1 MFAEI
6 VFFQPFKITF
16 TYKIP
21 GDLEESIAIGKRV
34 IAPFGTKTYS
44 GYCISISETST
55 YAPEKI
61 KDIFDVIDPE
71 PILTPNDILL
81 YKWMA
86 DYYFSPLGEVLKL
99 TIPHGSETQSKR
111 RIAADTAYC
120 KQLFASLPVK
130 ATLKRS
136 IVEILINKNT
146 VTLAALQKEVK
157 RKNIYFVIR
166 ALQAEG
172 ALSIIDD
179 ELKPRIKEKQER
191 FVQLSVANESAL
203 AMLPELEKRSKQQVL
218 LLLKLI
224 EAEGAALPLAA
235 LAKETDAPLSSFD
248 SLAKK
253 GVLKIFYRAVDRQ
266 RKETFQNDLAEYT
279 LTEQQQSVYAEVAES
294 ITDGTFKPFLLHGVT
309 GSGKTLVYLELTKKV
324 LDTGKSV
331 LLLVP
336 EISLTP
342 QITSRFYHRF
352 QDEVIVLHSKISDGE
367 RFDAWMKAIRG
378 RARVVIG
385 ARSALFAPLR
395 DIGLII
401 IDEEHDGS
409 YKQNDTVPRY
419 HARDCAVYKAMLAS
433 CPILLGSATPSLETM
448 HNAESGKYRLLSLPE
463 RVDDAKLPE
472 ITLINVVQEKR
483 RNRMLTL
490 FSQTMIEKIRDRL
503 QKKEGIIVLQNR
515 RGFSTTVYCFDCGE
529 IEMCENCSVSLV
541 HHIDANYISCHY
553 CGFKKPVP
561 SQCTKCGS
569 FSIKY
574 FGTGT
579 ERVEDEL
586 AYYFPD
592 AVTKRID
599 SDSLTKI
606 GSFGKVLSEFRD
618 GDIDILVG
626 TQIVAKGLDFARVTL
641 VCVISAETNLW
652 IPDFRAD
659 ERTFQLLTQVSGRAG
674 RSSAAGEVL
683 IQTQDDSNRVLQ
695 KVIKADYTGFYKSE
709 LFLRERHKY
718 PPFMRLCLIEMKD
731 TNEDKVKFA
740 IADFHSS
747 LSAYKNFIII
757 SPPTSAVIAKIN
769 NVYRYQIL
777 VKGEKERDR
786 NGEKMRTILNDCI
799 AYFTK
804 NSKYKDVQLI
814 LDMDPQVVL

>member
-6 VFFQPFKITF
+6 VLFQPFKITF
-16 TYKIP
+16 TYKVP
-21 GDLEESIAIGKRV
+21 GDLEKSIAIGKRV
-34 IAPFGTKTYS
+34 IVPFGTKTAS
-44 GYCISISETST
+44 GYCISLSPTSN
-55 YAPEKI
+55 YAPEKT

-99 TIPHGSETQSKR
+99 TIPHGSEIQSKR
-111 RIAADTAYC
+111 RIVASEAYC
-120 KQLFASLPVK
+120 RQLLDTLPVK

-136 IVEILINKNT
+136 IIQVLVEKNT
-146 VTLAALQKEVK
+146 ITLAVLQKEVK
-157 RKNIYFVIR
+157 RKNIYSVLR
-166 ALQAEG
+166 ALQNEG
-172 ALSIIDD
+172 ALSIMDD

-191 FVQLSVANESAL
+191 FAQLIISTEAAL
-203 AMLPELEKRSKQQVL
+203 AMLPELEKRSPQQVA
-218 LLLKLI
+218 LLLKLV
-224 EAEGAALPLAA
+224 EADGAALNLAA
-235 LAKETDAPLSSFD
+235 LAKETNAPLSSFD
-248 SLAKK
+248 SLEKK
-253 GVLKIFYRAVDRQ
+253 GIVKIFYRAVDRQ

-279 LTEQQQSVYAEVAES
+279 LTPQQQTVYAEVAEA
-294 ITDGTFKPFLLHGVT
+294 ITAGTFKPFLLHGVT
-309 GSGKTLVYLELTKKV
+309 GSGKTLVYIELTKKV
-324 LDTGKSV
+324 LEMGKSV

-352 QDEVIVLHSKISDGE
+352 HDEVIVLHSKISDGE

-409 YKQNDTVPRY
+409 YKQNDTLPRY
-419 HARDCAVYKAMLAS
+419 NARDCAVYKAMLAN
-433 CPILLGSATPSLETM
+433 CPVLMGSATPALETM
-448 HNAESGKYRLLSLPE
+448 HNAESGKYRLLSLPD
-463 RVDDAKLPE
+463 RVDDAKLPT

-483 RNRMLTL
+483 ANKMLTL
-490 FSQTMIEKIRDRL
+490 FSLRMIDKIRDRL

-529 IEMCENCSVSLV
+529 IEMCENCSVTLV

-561 SQCTKCGS
+561 AQCTKCGS

-574 FGTGT
+574 FGMGT

-599 SDSLTKI
+599 SDSLSKI

-626 TQIVAKGLDFARVTL
+626 TQIVAKGLDFPRVTL

-652 IPDFRAD
+652 MPDFRAD

-674 RSSAAGEVL
+674 RSSTAGEVL
-683 IQTQDDSNRVLQ
+683 IQTRDDTNRVLQ

-718 PPFMRLCLIEMKD
+718 PPFSRLCLVEMKD
-731 TNEDKVKFA
+731 TNEEKVQFA
-740 IADFHSS
+740 IAGFHN
-747 LSAYKNFIII
+747 LLLAHKNVITFT
-757 SPPTSAVIAKIN
+757 PPTSAVLAKIN

-777 VKGEKERDR
+777 VKSDKERDKS
-786 NGEKMRTILNDCI
+786 GEKLRAILDSCI
-799 AYFTK
+799 TQFSK
-804 NSKYKDVQLI
+804 NSRYKDVQLI